1 VIAIFRRYQV
11 LLSSF
16 FCLLFAVY
24 ILGSASSGR
33 LPADPVGPLLLEL
46 MRPFQS
52 GLNAMVTGLGNIKER
67 YIALNDLW
75 LENQSL
81 KGRVLELEAK
91 VNKVRE
97 AEATNLRLRKLL
109 DLKNQAFARS
119 ISATVIGNSASTWF
133 RSLTINKGTKQGIQ
147 KGMAVISPS
156 GIVGQI
162 WSVAPNGS
170 KVLLVTD
177 HNSGVDV
184 IAQRTR
190 ARGIVSGSLD
200 RGPVMEYVTRNEN
213 IREGDR
219 LITSGLDNIFP
230 KGQLVGTVGKVQ
242 ENSYGL
248 FQDVSVRLAVDP
260 ERIEEVLVVSTK
272 RASPKK

>member
-1 VIAIFRRYQV
+1 VIAFFRRYQV

-16 FCLLFAVY
+16 SCLLFAVY

-33 LPADPVGPLLLEL
+33 LPADPVGPLLLEV
-46 MRPFQS
+46 MQPFQR
-52 GLNAMVTGLGNIKER
+52 GLNAVVTELGNIKER

-81 KGRVLELEAK
+81 QERVLELEGK
-91 VNKVRE
+91 VNEFQE

-109 DLKNQAFARS
+109 DLRNQAFARS

-133 RSLTINKGTKQGIQ
+133 QSLTINKGTKQGIR
-147 KGMAVISPS
+147 KGMAVISPG

-162 WSVAPNGS
+162 WSVAPNSS

-213 IREGDR
+213 IRKGDR

-260 ERIEEVLVVSTK
+260 ERIEEVLVVSTEW
-272 RASPKK
+272 APAKK

>member
-1 VIAIFRRYQV
+1 MIEFFRRYQV
-11 LLSSF
+11 LLSSS
-16 FCLLFAVY
+16 FCLFFAVY
-24 ILGSASSGR
+24 ILGSSSSGR
-33 LPADPVGPLLLEL
+33 LQGDPVGPLLLEV
-46 MRPFQS
+46 MRPFQT
-52 GLNAMVTGLGNIKER
+52 GLNSMLTGISNIKER
-67 YIALNDLW
+67 YLAVNDLW

-81 KGRVLELEAK
+81 KEQVSELEAQ
-91 VNKVRE
+91 VNNFRE
-97 AEATNLRLRKLL
+97 AKATNLRLRKLL
-109 DLKNQAFARS
+109 GLKNQAFARS
-119 ISATVIGNSASTWF
+119 VSAVVMGSSASTWF
-133 RSLTINKGTKQGIQ
+133 QSLTIDKGTKQGIR

-162 WSVAPNGS
+162 WSVAPNSS

-200 RGPVMEYVTRNEN
+200 KGPVMEYVTRNEN

-242 ENSYGL
+242 VNSYGL

-260 ERIEEVLVVSTK
+260 ERIEEVLVVSTE
-272 RASPKK
+272 RAPSKK

>member
-1 VIAIFRRYQV
+1 MIEFFRRYQV

-16 FCLLFAVY
+16 SCLLFAVY
-24 ILGSASSGR
+24 ILGSSSAGR
-33 LPADPVGPLLLEL
+33 LQADPVGPLLLEV

-52 GLNAMVTGLGNIKER
+52 GLNSMVTGISNIKDR
-67 YIALNDLW
+67 YIAVSDLW

-81 KGRVLELEAK
+81 KGRVLELEGK
-91 VNKVRE
+91 VNQFRE
-97 AEATNLRLRKLL
+97 TEATNLRLRKLL

-119 ISATVIGNSASTWF
+119 ISATVIANSASTWF
-133 RSLTINKGTKQGIQ
+133 QSLTINKGTRQGIR

-213 IREGDR
+213 IRAGDR

-260 ERIEEVLVVSTK
+260 ERIEEVLVVSIE
-272 RASPKK
+272 RSPAKK

>member
-1 VIAIFRRYQV
+1 MIAFFRRYQV

-33 LPADPVGPLLLEL
+33 LPADPVGPLLLEV
-46 MRPFQS
+46 MQPFQR

-81 KGRVLELEAK
+81 QERVLGLEAK
-91 VNKVRE
+91 VNKFRE

-133 RSLTINKGTKQGIQ
+133 QSLTINKGTKQGIR

-177 HNSGVDV
+177 RNSGVDV

-260 ERIEEVLVVSTK
+260 ERIEEVLVVSTE
-272 RASPKK
+272 RAPAKK

>member
-1 VIAIFRRYQV
+1 MIEFFRRYQV

-16 FCLLFAVY
+16 SCLLFAVY
-24 ILGSASSGR
+24 ILGSSSSGR
-33 LPADPVGPLLLEL
+33 LQADPVGPLLLEV
-46 MRPFQS
+46 MRPFQRV
-52 GLNAMVTGLGNIKER
+52 LNSMVTGISSIKDR
-67 YIALNDLW
+67 YIAVSELW

-81 KGRVLELEAK
+81 KGRVLELEGK
-91 VNKVRE
+91 VNELQE
-97 AEATNLRLRKLL
+97 ADATNLRLRKLL
-109 DLKNQAFARS
+109 DLKNKAFARS

-133 RSLTINKGTKQGIQ
+133 QSLTINKGTKQGIR

-170 KVLLVTD
+170 KVLLATD

-200 RGPVMEYVTRNEN
+200 RGPVMEYVTRNES

-219 LITSGLDNIFP
+219 LITSGLDNVFP
-230 KGQLVGTVGKVQ
+230 KGLLVGTVGKVQ

-260 ERIEEVLVVSTK
+260 ERIEEVLVVSIE
-272 RASPKK
+272 RAPAKK

>member
-1 VIAIFRRYQV
+1 M
-11 LLSSF
+11 L
-16 FCLLFAVY
+16 
-24 ILGSASSGR
+24 
-33 LPADPVGPLLLEL
+33 
-46 MRPFQS
+46 
-52 GLNAMVTGLGNIKER
+52 TGISNIKDR
-67 YIALNDLW
+67 YLAVNDLW

-81 KGRVLELEAK
+81 KEQVSELEAQ
-91 VNKVRE
+91 VNNFRE
-97 AEATNLRLRKLL
+97 AKATNLRLRKLL
-109 DLKNQAFARS
+109 GLKNQAFARS
-119 ISATVIGNSASTWF
+119 VSAVVIGSSASTWF
-133 RSLTINKGTKQGIQ
+133 QSLTIDKGTKQGIQ
-147 KGMAVISPS
+147 KGMAVISPN

-162 WSVAPNGS
+162 WSVAPNSS

-200 RGPVMEYVTRNEN
+200 KGPVMEYVTRNEN

-242 ENSYGL
+242 VNSYGL

-260 ERIEEVLVVSTK
+260 ERIEEVLVVSTE
-272 RASPKK
+272 RAPSKK

>member
-1 VIAIFRRYQV
+1 MIAIFRRYQV

-16 FCLLFAVY
+16 FCLLFAFY

-33 LPADPVGPLLLEL
+33 LPADPVGPLLLEV
-46 MRPFQS
+46 MQPFQS

-81 KGRVLELEAK
+81 QERILELEAK

-133 RSLTINKGTKQGIQ
+133 QSLTINKGTKQGIR

-260 ERIEEVLVVSTK
+260 ERIEEVLVVSTE
-272 RASPKK
+272 RASSKK

>member
-1 VIAIFRRYQV
+1 MIAFFRRYQV

-16 FCLLFAVY
+16 SCLLFSVY

-33 LPADPVGPLLLEL
+33 LPADPVGPLLLEV
-46 MRPFQS
+46 MQPFQR

-67 YIALNDLW
+67 YIALNGLW

-81 KGRVLELEAK
+81 QERVLELEGK
-91 VNKVRE
+91 VNEFQE

-133 RSLTINKGTKQGIQ
+133 QSLTINKGTKQGIR
-147 KGMAVISPS
+147 KGMAVISPG

-162 WSVAPNGS
+162 WSVAPNSS

-213 IREGDR
+213 IRKGDR

-260 ERIEEVLVVSTK
+260 ERIEEVLVVFTEW
-272 RASPKK
+272 APAKK

>member
-1 VIAIFRRYQV
+1 MIDFFRRYQI

-24 ILGSASSGR
+24 ILGSSSSGR
-33 LPADPVGPLLLEL
+33 LRGDPVGPLLLEI
-46 MRPFQS
+46 MRPFQRALTS
-52 GLNAMVTGLGNIKER
+52 TITAAGNVKES
-67 YIALNDLW
+67 YLAVNDLW
-75 LENQSL
+75 TENQQL
-81 KGRVLELEAK
+81 KDRVVHLEGEINQL
-91 VNKVRE
+91 RE
-97 AEATNLRLRKLL
+97 AQATVARLRQLL
-109 DLKNQAFARS
+109 AIKKDSFAQAVG
-119 ISATVIGNSASTWF
+119 ATVIGTSASTWF
-133 RSLTINKGTKQGIQ
+133 QSLTIDKGTRQGIA
-147 KGMAVISPS
+147 KGMAVISPH
-156 GIVGQI
+156 GVVGQI
-162 WSVAPNGS
+162 WSVAPNSS

-200 RGPVMEYVTRNEN
+200 KGPVMEYVTRNEN

-230 KGQLVGTVGKVQ
+230 KGQLVGTVGQVQ

-248 FQDVSVRLAVDP
+248 FQDVSVKLAVDP
-260 ERIEEVLVVSTK
+260 ERI
-272 RASPKK
+272 

>member
-1 VIAIFRRYQV
+1 MIEFFRRYQV
-11 LLSSF
+11 LLSSS

-24 ILGSASSGR
+24 ILGSSSSGR
-33 LPADPVGPLLLEL
+33 LQGDPVGPLLLEV
-46 MRPFQS
+46 MRPFQT
-52 GLNAMVTGLGNIKER
+52 GLNSMLTGISNIKDR
-67 YIALNDLW
+67 YLAVNDLW

-81 KGRVLELEAK
+81 KGQVSELKAQVNNFREAK
-91 VNKVRE
+91 
-97 AEATNLRLRKLL
+97 ATNLRLRKLL
-109 DLKNQAFARS
+109 GLKNQAFARS
-119 ISATVIGNSASTWF
+119 VSAVVMGSSASTWF
-133 RSLTINKGTKQGIQ
+133 QSLTIDKGTKQGIQ

-162 WSVAPNGS
+162 WSVAPNSS

-200 RGPVMEYVTRNEN
+200 KGPVMEYVTRNEN

-242 ENSYGL
+242 VNSYGL

-260 ERIEEVLVVSTK
+260 ERIEEVLVVSTE
-272 RASPKK
+272 RAPAKK

>member
-1 VIAIFRRYQV
+1 VIEFFRRYQV

-16 FCLLFAVY
+16 SCLLFAVY
-24 ILGSASSGR
+24 ILGSSSSGR
-33 LPADPVGPLLLEL
+33 LQADPVGPLLLEV

-52 GLNAMVTGLGNIKER
+52 GLNSMVTGISSIKDR
-67 YIALNDLW
+67 YIAVSELW

-81 KGRVLELEAK
+81 KGRVLELESK
-91 VNKVRE
+91 VNELQE
-97 AEATNLRLRKLL
+97 ADATNLRLRKLL
-109 DLKNQAFARS
+109 DLKNKAFTRS

-133 RSLTINKGTKQGIQ
+133 QSLTINKGTKQGIR

-190 ARGIVSGSLD
+190 ARGIVSGSID

-260 ERIEEVLVVSTK
+260 ERIEEVLVVSIE
-272 RASPKK
+272 RAPAKK

>member
-1 VIAIFRRYQV
+1 MIEFFRRYQV
-11 LLSSF
+11 LLSSS

-24 ILGSASSGR
+24 ILGSSSSGR
-33 LPADPVGPLLLEL
+33 LQGDPVGPLLLEV
-46 MRPFQS
+46 MRPFQ
-52 GLNAMVTGLGNIKER
+52 TGINSMLTGISNIKDK
-67 YIALNDLW
+67 YLAVNDLW

-81 KGRVLELEAK
+81 KGQVSELEAQ
-91 VNKVRE
+91 VNNFRE
-97 AEATNLRLRKLL
+97 AKVTNLRLRKLL
-109 DLKNQAFARS
+109 GLKNQAFARS
-119 ISATVIGNSASTWF
+119 VSAVVMGSSASTWF
-133 RSLTINKGTKQGIQ
+133 QSLTIDKGTKQGIQ

-162 WSVAPNGS
+162 WSVAPNSS

-200 RGPVMEYVTRNEN
+200 KGPVMEYVTRNEN

-260 ERIEEVLVVSTK
+260 ERIEEVLVVSTE
-272 RASPKK
+272 RAPSKK

>member
-1 VIAIFRRYQV
+1 VIEFFRRYQV
-11 LLSSF
+11 LLSSSV
-16 FCLLFAVY
+16 CLLFAVY
-24 ILGSASSGR
+24 ILGSSSSGR
-33 LPADPVGPLLLEL
+33 LQGDPVGPLLLEV
-46 MRPFQS
+46 MRPFQ
-52 GLNAMVTGLGNIKER
+52 TGIKSMLTGIGNIKDK
-67 YIALNDLW
+67 YLAVNDLW

-81 KGRVLELEAK
+81 KGQVSELEAQ
-91 VNKVRE
+91 VNNFRE
-97 AEATNLRLRKLL
+97 AKATNLRLRKLL
-109 DLKNQAFARS
+109 GLKNQAFARS
-119 ISATVIGNSASTWF
+119 ISALVMGSSASTWF
-133 RSLTINKGTKQGIQ
+133 QSLTIDKGTKQGIQ

-162 WSVAPNGS
+162 WSVAPNSS

-200 RGPVMEYVTRNEN
+200 KGPVMEYVTRNEN

-242 ENSYGL
+242 VNSYGL
-248 FQDVSVRLAVDP
+248 FQNVSVRLAVDP
-260 ERIEEVLVVSTK
+260 ERIEEVLIVSTE
-272 RASPKK
+272 RAPSKK

>member
-1 VIAIFRRYQV
+1 MIEFFRRYQV
-11 LLSSF
+11 LLSSS
-16 FCLLFAVY
+16 FCLFFAVY
-24 ILGSASSGR
+24 ILGSSSSGR
-33 LPADPVGPLLLEL
+33 LQGDPVGPLLLEV
-46 MRPFQS
+46 MRPFQT
-52 GLNAMVTGLGNIKER
+52 GLNSMLTGISNIKDR
-67 YIALNDLW
+67 YLAVNDLW

-81 KGRVLELEAK
+81 KEQVSELEAQ
-91 VNKVRE
+91 VNNFRE
-97 AEATNLRLRKLL
+97 AKATNLRLRKLL
-109 DLKNQAFARS
+109 GLKNQAFARS
-119 ISATVIGNSASTWF
+119 VSAVVIGSSASTWF
-133 RSLTINKGTKQGIQ
+133 QSLTIDKGTKQGIQ

-162 WSVAPNGS
+162 WSVAPNSS

-200 RGPVMEYVTRNEN
+200 KGPVMEYVTRNEN

-242 ENSYGL
+242 VNSYGL

-260 ERIEEVLVVSTK
+260 ERIEEVLVVSTE
-272 RASPKK
+272 RAPSKK

>member
-1 VIAIFRRYQV
+1 MIEFFRRYQV
-11 LLSSF
+11 LLSSL
-16 FCLLFAVY
+16 FCLSFAIY
-24 ILGSASSGR
+24 ILGSSSSGS
-33 LPADPVGPLLLEL
+33 LQADPVGPLLLEV
-46 MRPFQS
+46 MRPFQRA
-52 GLNAMVTGLGNIKER
+52 LNSMLTGIGNVKDR
-67 YIALNDLW
+67 YIAVGDLW
-75 LENQSL
+75 LENQGL
-81 KGRVLELEAK
+81 KERVSELEAE
-91 VNKVRE
+91 VNSFRE
-97 AEATNLRLRKLL
+97 AEVTNLRLRKLL
-109 DLKNQAFARS
+109 DLKKEAFARS
-119 ISATVIGNSASTWF
+119 VSATIIGSSASTWF
-133 RSLTINKGTKQGIQ
+133 QSLTIDKGTKQGVR

-162 WSVAPNGS
+162 WSVAPNSS

-200 RGPVMEYVTRNEN
+200 KGPVMEYVTRNEN

-260 ERIEEVLVVSTK
+260 ERIEEVLVVSIK
-272 RASPKK
+272 RAHQKK

>member
-1 VIAIFRRYQV
+1 
-11 LLSSF
+11 
-16 FCLLFAVY
+16 
-24 ILGSASSGR
+24 
-33 LPADPVGPLLLEL
+33 
-46 MRPFQS
+46 
-52 GLNAMVTGLGNIKER
+52 MVTGLGNIKER
-67 YIALNDLW
+67 YIALNGLW
-75 LENQSL
+75 LEKQSL
-81 KGRVLELEAK
+81 QERVLELEAK
-91 VNKVRE
+91 VNKFRE
-97 AEATNLRLRKLL
+97 AEATNVRLRKLL

-133 RSLTINKGTKQGIQ
+133 RSLTINKGTKQGIR

-177 HNSGVDV
+177 RNSGVDV

-260 ERIEEVLVVSTK
+260 ERIEEVLVVSTE
-272 RASPKK
+272 RAPAKK

>member
-1 VIAIFRRYQV
+1 MI
-11 LLSSF
+11 
-16 FCLLFAVY
+16 
-24 ILGSASSGR
+24 
-33 LPADPVGPLLLEL
+33 
-46 MRPFQS
+46 
-52 GLNAMVTGLGNIKER
+52 TGIGNIKDR
-67 YIALNDLW
+67 YISVNDLW

-81 KGRVLELEAK
+81 KGQVSELEAK
-91 VNKVRE
+91 VNNYRE

-109 DLKNQAFARS
+109 GLKNQAFAQS
-119 ISATVIGNSASTWF
+119 VSAMVVGSSASTWF
-133 RSLTINKGTKQGIQ
+133 QSLTIDKGTKQGIR

-162 WSVAPNGS
+162 WSVSPNSS

-200 RGPVMEYVTRNEN
+200 KGPVMEYVTRNEN

-242 ENSYGL
+242 VNSYGL

-260 ERIEEVLVVSTK
+260 ERIEEVLIVSTE
-272 RASPKK
+272 RAPSKK

>member
-1 VIAIFRRYQV
+1 MIEFFRRYQV

-16 FCLLFAVY
+16 SCLLFAVY
-24 ILGSASSGR
+24 ILGSSSSGR
-33 LPADPVGPLLLEL
+33 LQADPVGPLLLEV
-46 MRPFQS
+46 MRPFQR
-52 GLNAMVTGLGNIKER
+52 GLNSMVTGISNIKDR
-67 YIALNDLW
+67 YIAVNDLW

-81 KGRVLELEAK
+81 KGQVSELEAQ
-91 VNKVRE
+91 VNNFRE
-97 AEATNLRLRKLL
+97 AKVTNLRLRKLL
-109 DLKNQAFARS
+109 GLKNQAFARS
-119 ISATVIGNSASTWF
+119 VSAVVMGSSASTWF
-133 RSLTINKGTKQGIQ
+133 QSLTIDKGTKQGIQ

-162 WSVAPNGS
+162 WSVAPNSS

-200 RGPVMEYVTRNEN
+200 KGPVMEYVTRNEN

-242 ENSYGL
+242 VNSYGL

-260 ERIEEVLVVSTK
+260 ERIEEVLVVSTE
-272 RASPKK
+272 RAPSKK

>member
-1 VIAIFRRYQV
+1 MIEFFRRYQV
-11 LLSSF
+11 LLSSS

-24 ILGSASSGR
+24 ILGSSSSGR
-33 LPADPVGPLLLEL
+33 LQGDPVGPLLLEV
-46 MRPFQS
+46 MRPFQT
-52 GLNAMVTGLGNIKER
+52 GLNSMLTGISNIKDR
-67 YIALNDLW
+67 YIAVNVLW

-81 KGRVLELEAK
+81 KGQVSELEAQ
-91 VNKVRE
+91 VNNFRE
-97 AEATNLRLRKLL
+97 AKATNLRLRKLL
-109 DLKNQAFARS
+109 VLKNQAFARS
-119 ISATVIGNSASTWF
+119 VSALVIGGSASTWF
-133 RSLTINKGTKQGIQ
+133 QSLTIDKGTKQGIR

-162 WSVAPNGS
+162 WSVAPNSS

-200 RGPVMEYVTRNEN
+200 KGPVMEYVTRNEN

-242 ENSYGL
+242 VNSYGL

-260 ERIEEVLVVSTK
+260 ERIEEVLVVSTE
-272 RASPKK
+272 RAPSKK

>member
-1 VIAIFRRYQV
+1 MIEFFRRYQV
-11 LLSSF
+11 LLSSS

-24 ILGSASSGR
+24 ILGSSSSGR
-33 LPADPVGPLLLEL
+33 LQGDPVGPLLLEV
-46 MRPFQS
+46 MRPFQ
-52 GLNAMVTGLGNIKER
+52 TGINSMLTGISNIKDK
-67 YIALNDLW
+67 YLAVNDLW

-81 KGRVLELEAK
+81 KGQVSELEAQ
-91 VNKVRE
+91 VNNFQE
-97 AEATNLRLRKLL
+97 AKATNLRLRKLL
-109 DLKNQAFARS
+109 GLKNQAFARS
-119 ISATVIGNSASTWF
+119 VSAVVMGSSASTWF
-133 RSLTINKGTKQGIQ
+133 QSLTIDKGTKQGIQ

-162 WSVAPNGS
+162 WSVSPNSS

-200 RGPVMEYVTRNEN
+200 KGPVMEYVTRNEN

-242 ENSYGL
+242 VNSYGL

-260 ERIEEVLVVSTK
+260 ERIEEVLVVSTE
-272 RASPKK
+272 RAPSKK

>member
-1 VIAIFRRYQV
+1 VIEFFRRYQV
-11 LLSSF
+11 LLSSS

-24 ILGSASSGR
+24 ILGSSSSGR
-33 LPADPVGPLLLEL
+33 LQGDPVGPLLLEV
-46 MRPFQS
+46 MRPFQ
-52 GLNAMVTGLGNIKER
+52 TGINSMLTGISNIKDK
-67 YIALNDLW
+67 YLAVNDLW

-81 KGRVLELEAK
+81 KGQVSELEAQ
-91 VNKVRE
+91 VNNFRE
-97 AEATNLRLRKLL
+97 AKATNLRLRKLL
-109 DLKNQAFARS
+109 GLKNQAFAQS
-119 ISATVIGNSASTWF
+119 VSAMVVGSSASTWF
-133 RSLTINKGTKQGIQ
+133 QSLTIDKGTKQAIQ

-162 WSVAPNGS
+162 WSVAPNSS

-200 RGPVMEYVTRNEN
+200 KGPVMEYVTRNEN

-242 ENSYGL
+242 VNSYGL

-260 ERIEEVLVVSTK
+260 ERIEEVLIVSTE
-272 RASPKK
+272 RAPSKK